1 MRTARPLGLSPDGR
15 NLIVVIDGGEQVA
28 IPADERLRAALR
40 NDRARMG
47 QLEIDME
54 SALRPRDIQARI
66 RAGESLE
73 AVAQAAG
80 VPPEKIEPFAGPV
93 LAEREHIAGLAQT
106 NPVRR
111 AGDAVAHRSLRA
123 VVTDRLLSRGVDA
136 DTVEWD
142 AWRTE
147 DRRWTVR
154 LSYESGAAQRQADF
168 NYDQTGR
175 FSTAANDDA
184 RWLTGEQ
191 TSSHGPQPGR
201 KRRPVDDSDDLGFD
215 DELAIVRA
223 IQPQFAVTPDV
234 DDDLDDLD
242 ENDDDGTDSDDAYAE
257 GDLAEVDGVYD
268 IVPGD
273 RSNLDVLY
281 DMLSSFDEDSVQ
293 IYAGLVRPRPEQA
306 ATPMLDEGPP
316 SADEEDDDGPTEP
329 TQRLEADEQPT
340 SGAPAAAGGEGTDVS
355 DADAAV
361 SELRVTDADVEDFE
375 VASASVAPLD
385 ADADEAGEGD
395 AEAPEVAEASE
406 DGSDLPQASEDELP
420 EDHPAAIDAQLARDE
435 PIAVEAVA
443 EEVADET
450 TPVGD
455 PTEPALVES
464 EPAVSEPVV
473 AESAASEPAV
483 SEPVEVALIEL
494 DPPAD
499 PDEADPVA
507 DAPTTPA
514 DDAVT
519 AEDASS
525 EESVAAG
532 QEQAKPTR
540 PTGRKK
546 AEITEPEQPSLV
558 DEAGNEPSRSI
569 KRKRAS
575 VPSWD
580 EIMFGS
586 PKPKE

>member
-15 NLIVVIDGGEQVA
+15 SLIVVVEGGEQVA

-47 QLEIDME
+47 QLEIDMD

-93 LAEREHIAGLAQT
+93 LAERDHIAGLAQT

-111 AGDAVAHRSLRA
+111 AGDAVAHRSLRT
-123 VVTDRLLSRGVDA
+123 VVTERLLSRGVDA

-154 LSYESGAAQRQADF
+154 LSYESGSAQRQADF
-168 NYDQTGR
+168 TYDQTGR

-191 TSSHGPQPGR
+191 TTSHGPQPGR
-201 KRRPVDDSDDLGFD
+201 RRRVDENGDDLGLD

-234 DDDLDDLD
+234 DEFDDEADD
-242 ENDDDGTDSDDAYAE
+242 NDGADNEDAYAE

-273 RSNLDVLY
+273 RSNMDVLY

-306 ATPMLDEGPP
+306 AAPVLDEGP
-316 SADEEDDDGPTEP
+316 AGDDYDEPTEP
-329 TQRLEADEQPT
+329 TQRIEEVEITDVEADADAGPE
-340 SGAPAAAGGEGTDVS
+340 PAAAESVPDEPEPAEDETGADLTDVP
-355 DADAAV
+355 DAGPIA
-361 SELRVTDADVEDFE
+361 TDDEEEEETGAE
-375 VASASVAPLD
+375 ASVADPT
-385 ADADEAGEGD
+385 
-395 AEAPEVAEASE
+395 PAS
-406 DGSDLPQASEDELP
+406 DGDELP
-420 EDHPAAIDAQLARDE
+420 EDHPAAIEENLARDE
-435 PIAVEAVA
+435 PVAVETVI
-443 EEVADET
+443 EEPAADET
-450 TPVGD
+450 TALGD
-455 PTEPALVES
+455 EAVAVELIEVEVDLADEPDAPAADETVEEPA
-464 EPAVSEPVV
+464 PEPVQ
-473 AESAASEPAV
+473 P
-483 SEPVEVALIEL
+483 
-494 DPPAD
+494 
-499 PDEADPVA
+499 
-507 DAPTTPA
+507 
-514 DDAVT
+514 
-519 AEDASS
+519 
-525 EESVAAG
+525 
-532 QEQAKPTR
+532 KR

-546 AEITEPEQPSLV
+546 TDAAPAEPEQPSLV
-558 DEAGNEPSRSI
+558 DEAGDEPSRPV

-580 EIMFGS
+580 EIMFGA